1 MALRARVKSAEWRW
15 PINIGAYD
23 RSTKL
28 TASERSAIAEV
39 LMTEWNHW
47 RWTRERLA
55 RLDRLV
61 RPIKDVLAVA
71 SARSRDQAN
80 TLKILILE
88 SGRHGRTFWGW
99 TRDEWLGLLRY
110 TFKDRYRFRQDCRQ
124 HVIATMYL
132 LRCGDVPRM
141 IGRTEYVGIAAKVFG
156 RKAVD
161 ISLRRVTDELR
172 KWGFSPS

>member
-1 MALRARVKSAEWRW
+1 
-15 PINIGAYD
+15 
-23 RSTKL
+23 
-28 TASERSAIAEV
+28 
-39 LMTEWNHW
+39 MTEWNHW

-71 SARSRDQAN
+71 GARSRDQAN

-110 TFKDRYRFRQDCRQ
+110 GQAAFAASKSRHAFLDQTVLPKISRNGNGYPGVLTLASALRFR
-124 HVIATMYL
+124 
-132 LRCGDVPRM
+132 
-141 IGRTEYVGIAAKVFG
+141 AA
-156 RKAVD
+156 
-161 ISLRRVTDELR
+161 
-172 KWGFSPS
+172 